1 MITYLK
7 NLRIQHG
14 FQPNA
19 GVKCIG
25 LVKCKNSNHSSKV
38 LTRTSNYGKKYMTQ
52 VNHKIVNS
60 LQKLKTFLQALKNC

>member
-7 NLRIQHG
+7 NLKILHG
-14 FQPNA
+14 FRPKA
-19 GVKCIG
+19 GAKCID

-38 LTRTSNYGKKYMTQ
+38 LTRISNYGKKYMTQ